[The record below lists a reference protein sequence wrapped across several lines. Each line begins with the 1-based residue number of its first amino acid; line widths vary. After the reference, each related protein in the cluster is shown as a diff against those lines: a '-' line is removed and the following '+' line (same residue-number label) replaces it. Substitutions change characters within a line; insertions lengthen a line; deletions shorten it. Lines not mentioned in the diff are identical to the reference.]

1 MILDTGFLIAVDRG
15 ERAAQEFLT
24 AALAHETPL
33 TTSHPV
39 VAQVWRDGARQA
51 RLARFLQS
59 VIVVAFDDGP
69 EVGNLLARSGTT
81 DVVDAHLVV
90 VAVRRSEPI
99 LTGDVHDLES
109 LIAALPER
117 RPNLLIWP

>member
-1 MILDTGFLIAVDRG
+1 G
-15 ERAAQEFLT
+15 
-24 AALAHETPL
+24 
-33 TTSHPV
+33 
-39 VAQVWRDGARQA
+39 RQA

-59 VIVVAFDDGP
+59 VVVVAFDDGL
-69 EVGNLLARSGTT
+69 EVGNLLARSGTS

-109 LIAALPER
+109 LTAALPER
-117 RPNLLIWP
+117 RPAVLTWP